1 MKSAFL
7 VAKSSDFANE
17 ASAILL
23 RYFAKSFE
31 GLGRMQI
38 SDPIEGLLTLY
49 NQALQRPCELSLD
62 QIPEQMRDQ
71 HYNNWFLVECSSE
84 TLFCACVEKLNGLLE
99 FMVCDSDANFFM
111 PAEVDE
117 QTIIL

>member
-7 VAKSSDFANE
+7 VAKSSDFPNE

-23 RYFAKSFE
+23 PYFSKSFE

-49 NQALQRPCELSLD
+49 KQALQQPCELSLE
-62 QIPEQMRDQ
+62 QIPEQIAEQ
-71 HYNNWFLVECSSE
+71 CYNNWFLVECRSE
-84 TLFCACVEKLNGLLE
+84 KLFCACVQKLNGLLD

-111 PAEVDE
+111 PADVNE
-117 QTIIL
+117 QTIVL